1 MRLTTSLSMIVLGAV
16 AATSAVAA
24 DWSADSVGYRY
35 YAAQSEPGTSDKVA
49 KNVLSFTH
57 VSGDKLGMNL
67 FTIDYLRSDNNDPAN
82 GGGGGA
88 SEWYGF
94 YKRSYSL
101 GAMTGNKSG
110 YGFAKDLGLTA
121 RIDAG
126 AKNTAFAPSP
136 FKLRVGVS
144 ADLPVSAGFWNVG
157 LEAYKENNNNGI
169 VGKQVSFDTAA
180 AISSAWAIP
189 LGSVGATFEG
199 FLDVVG
205 PKGKD
210 GFGAQTATETLLRA
224 SLMFDVGG
232 AKSGLQAGFGFVYWN
247 NKFGCDNS
255 ASGVNNSC
263 KATSPMLLL
272 AYKL

>member
-1 MRLTTSLSMIVLGAV
+1 MRLTTSLSMIVLGAM
-16 AATSAVAA
+16 AAASAVAA

-121 RIDAG
+121 RIDA
-126 AKNTAFAPSP
+126 AELLP
-136 FKLRVGVS
+136 KLSGC
-144 ADLPVSAGFWNVG
+144 
-157 LEAYKENNNNGI
+157 
-169 VGKQVSFDTAA
+169 
-180 AISSAWAIP
+180 
-189 LGSVGATFEG
+189 
-199 FLDVVG
+199 
-205 PKGKD
+205 
-210 GFGAQTATETLLRA
+210 
-224 SLMFDVGG
+224 LM
-232 AKSGLQAGFGFVYWN
+232 
-247 NKFGCDNS
+247 
-255 ASGVNNSC
+255 
-263 KATSPMLLL
+263 
-272 AYKL
+272 